1 MRKSILLSALLLLTV
16 VVVAAVWAAWRY
28 VTPRRPA
35 GPPPAPAPNA
45 EEVRFR
51 GRDGTRLF
59 GLFLPGRRDYPGI
72 VLCHGYFRSLAEPSD
87 VGLRLHRAGYSV
99 LLFDFRGCG
108 RSGGRFT
115 TIGYKETGDVLAA
128 VALLKSRLG
137 SAPVG
142 VYGISMGAA
151 AAIMAAA
158 QTQEIAALVADSP
171 YADLSGVLRRRM
183 RDLVPLPGLAPVC
196 WPVVLMGQLMSGGR
210 LDRVRPADWVGRLS
224 PRPILFIYGER
235 DSYVPADH
243 PRRLFAAAGPPR
255 EMWVAPGSGHAVAR
269 LDHPEEYMLKVL
281 DFFNRH
287 LLGAAPSPAVHKG
300 SAEG

>member
-1 MRKSILLSALLLLTV
+1 MRKSVLLSALLLLAAV
-16 VVVAAVWAAWRY
+16 AVWAAWRY
-28 VTPRRPA
+28 VTPRRLA
-35 GPPPAPAPNA
+35 ASPPAVDA
-45 EEVRFR
+45 EEVRFPS
-51 GRDGTRLF
+51 RDGTGLF
-59 GLFLPGRRDYPGI
+59 GLFLAGREGYPGV
-72 VLCHGYFRSLAEPSD
+72 VLCHGYFRSLAEPFD
-87 VGLRLHRAGYSV
+87 VGLRLHSEGYSV

-137 SAPVG
+137 SGPVG

-158 QTQEIAALVADSP
+158 RTREIAALIADSP
-171 YADLSGVLRRRM
+171 YADLAGVLRRRV
-183 RDLVPLPGLAPVC
+183 RELVPLPGLAPFC
-196 WPVVLMGQLMSGGR
+196 WPVVLMGQLMSGGC

-235 DSYVPADH
+235 DSFVPPDH

-255 EMWVAPGSGHAVAR
+255 EMWVAPGSDHAAAR
-269 LDHPEEYMLKVL
+269 LDHPEEYMRRLL

-287 LLGAAPSPAVHKG
+287 LRGAAPSPAALMEPPQG
-300 SAEG
+300 

>member
-1 MRKSILLSALLLLTV
+1 MRKYILLSAFLALAA
-16 VVVAAVWAAWRY
+16 AAVWAAWRH

-35 GPPPAPAPNA
+35 GPPPVPDA

-59 GLFLPGRRDYPGI
+59 GLFLQGRRDYPGV
-72 VLCHGYFRSLAEPSD
+72 VLCHGYFRSLAEPLE

-99 LLFDFRGCG
+99 LAFDFRACG
-108 RSGGRFT
+108 RSCGRFT
-115 TIGYKETGDVLAA
+115 TIGYKETGDVQAA

-158 QTQEIAALVADSP
+158 QTQEITALVADSP
-171 YADLSGVLRRRM
+171 YADLEGVARRRM
-183 RDLVPLPGLAPVC
+183 RDLVPLPGLAPFC
-196 WPVVLMGQLMSGGR
+196 WPIILMGQLMSGGR
-210 LDRVRPADWVGRLS
+210 MDRMRPADWVGRLS
-224 PRPILFIYGER
+224 PRPILFIFGEY
-235 DSYVPADH
+235 DSYDPPDH

-255 EMWVAPGSGHAVAR
+255 EMWVVPGSGHAVAR
-269 LDHPEEYMLKVL
+269 LDHPEEYMLRVL
-281 DFFNRH
+281 GFFNRH
-287 LLGAAPSPAVHKG
+287 LRKAAPSPGVPHQPAG
-300 SAEG
+300 G